1 LEELLR
7 CLGFDLVPVEG
18 AQLCCGSAGS
28 YSLMHPDLSHQLLS
42 EKLLGLEAAGPDLIV
57 TDNIG
62 CLMHLESGTE
72 RPVRHWAEVVAE
84 RLVDAEGVSEPGV
97 SEY

>member
-1 LEELLR
+1 
-7 CLGFDLVPVEG
+7 
-18 AQLCCGSAGS
+18 
-28 YSLMHPDLSHQLLS
+28 MHPDLSHQLLS
-42 EKLLGLEAAGPDLIV
+42 AKIQGLEVSDPDLIV

-62 CLMHLESGTE
+62 CLMHLQSGTE

-84 RLVDAEGVSEPGV
+84 RLSDAEGVSEPGV